1 MKIFN
6 KLWFIAA
13 LLLINNLYGQGLIT
27 NYKIH
32 FNKMNQSEN
41 IMQINCAFDIVFEDK
56 ECLPDTLDM
65 NFGGQLKEHA
75 IQDLEVSLTPDI
87 DYVFNAEDKKISFI
101 FDGSNAIDTVHVN
114 MNYVYMNISTAF
126 NYRSANEFWETSY
139 QEFYYPFIFGQK
151 INFKV
156 KVTVP
161 DSIIVIGNYTSLKEC
176 KNDSSTIYRFA
187 TKSPV
192 VSHSLILALL
202 PIDDYKIFSVTVDDF
217 RINYYVLR
225 SIEISEKRIT
235 ELENLTV
242 ASIDFFSRIFDD
254 NYRNCLTG
262 NDLSFVFHKNPYS
275 NRNNGSFII
284 ASQEKFAT
292 KPHILPMVHEI
303 GHRWLG
309 EWTLLIDD
317 GKPGAYFIK
326 ESLNE
331 YMTLLFAKHYYGD
344 LFYDS
349 LLQDEYISA
358 YQKIRGTSKDTSLFS
373 MKYNNNNTV
382 VYRKGI
388 IIIHKIVEII
398 GEDQW
403 LDFMGKFYSKYKY
416 DPELDYQKFI
426 DLLSQ
431 IDFNAAKL
439 LDGYVRSSL
448 GINQ

>member
-1 MKIFN
+1 
-6 KLWFIAA
+6 
-13 LLLINNLYGQGLIT
+13 
-27 NYKIH
+27 
-32 FNKMNQSEN
+32 MNQSEN
-41 IMQINCAFDIVFEDK
+41 IMQINCAFDIIFEDK
-56 ECLPDTLDM
+56 DCQPDTVDM
-65 NFGGQLKEHA
+65 NFGGQLKENA
-75 IQDLEVSLTPDI
+75 IQDLEIISTPDI
-87 DYVFNAEDKKISFI
+87 EYIFNAEEKTISFI
-101 FDGSNAIDTVHVN
+101 MDGNSALDTVNVS

-126 NYRSANEFWETSY
+126 NYRSENEFWETSY

-161 DSIIVIGNYTSLKEC
+161 DSIIVIGNYTSLRTH

-192 VSHSLILALL
+192 VSHSLILGLL
-202 PIDDYKIFSVTVDDF
+202 PIDDYKNFSKTVDDF
-217 RINYYVLR
+217 RINYYVLK
-225 SIEISEKRIT
+225 SIKIPENRII

-242 ASIDFFSRIFDD
+242 ASISFFSKVFDD
-254 NYRNCLTG
+254 DYRNYLTG
-262 NDLSFVFHKNPYS
+262 KDLSFVFHKNPYS

-309 EWTLLIDD
+309 EWTLLIEN

-331 YMTLLFAKHYYGD
+331 YMTLLFAKHYFGD
-344 LFYDS
+344 FFYDS
-349 LLQDEYISA
+349 LLQKEYISA
-358 YQKIRGTSKDTSLFS
+358 YQNIKGTSKDTSLYS
-373 MKYNNNNTV
+373 MEYNNNNTI

-388 IIIHKIVEII
+388 IIIHKIVEKM

-403 LDFMGKFYSKYKY
+403 LEFINNFYSKYKY
-416 DPELDYQKFI
+416 DPELDYQKFLC
-426 DLLSQ
+426 LLSQ
-431 IDFNAAKL
+431 IDVQAAEL
-439 LDGYVRSSL
+439 LDCYVKCNKS
-448 GINQ
+448 IDVCY